1 MKEGLKLDS
10 FASLMQ
16 NSIPNPTKNLLT
28 DLMVVMIKN
37 LQMQQ
42 VDMQLFVVRMHY
54 STFYLADVALT
65 EIGVRRSRDQ
75 TVSTGQNR
83 ISEIIITAI
92 SHLVYNLRLNSLDT
106 TGLTERFRN
115 EFSKRAGE
123 FEMLGDFENTTG

>member
-1 MKEGLKLDS
+1 MMEGLKLDS
-10 FASLMQ
+10 LASLMQ

-115 EFSKRAGE
+115 EFSKHTGE
-123 FEMLGDFENTTG
+123 FEMRGDFENTTG